1 MGKSKVGRGW
11 DGAEALSDAE
21 LGEQVG
27 GLYRPEV
34 KDALISDFV
43 RDAAAKGANLLE
55 LTVAA
60 KAVAVAARARM
71 EAKAREAQGCA

>member
-1 MGKSKVGRGW
+1 MGKVKVGRGW
-11 DGAEALSDAE
+11 DGATALSDAE
-21 LGEQVG
+21 LGERSA

-71 EAKAREAQGCA
+71 EAKAREAQGRA

>member
-21 LGEQVG
+21 FGERVG

-71 EAKAREAQGCA
+71 EAKAREAQGRT